1 MDPDALRAEVDEWVR
16 DGIIT
21 EAQAEAIRSRYDE
34 EDPGRSRAVVAL
46 SVVGAALVFVGLTLF
61 LATNWNDLPTAAQV
75 AVLLCG
81 PGLAYLGGAIAYRR
95 SVPRA
100 GLSLSLLGAVL
111 AGPSLFLLAD
121 LAPPAIADAWIL
133 LAWTAVALPT
143 GHALGSRAGVGIGLV
158 VLAGLVVELAG
169 PGDPVTPLALLG
181 VVLFGIAGYQRDR
194 VGWTY
199 RAVGAGFALL
209 GMLVLTTLDGQFD
222 RFDPG
227 SSPVLVAVAVGAV
240 AAIVWLQSSGDRP
253 GFAWA
258 ATATA
263 AVGVGTA
270 AALAGPDPLPNAAA
284 LAVVHLAALAAVVAT
299 GYYGY
304 RVGSRRFVDLAAVA
318 ALGQTLSFVAATVVD
333 ALSGSIALVV
343 AGAVLIAAGVGL
355 ERGRRSVL
363 ARFEG

>member
-21 EAQAEAIRSRYDE
+21 DAQAEAILSRYDE

-61 LATNWNDLPTAAQV
+61 LATNWNDLPAAAQI

-81 PGLAYLGGAIAYRR
+81 PGLAYLGGAVAYRR

-121 LAPPAIADAWIL
+121 LAPASIESAWIL

-143 GHALGSRAGVGIGLV
+143 GHALDSQAGVGFGLV
-158 VLAGLVVELAG
+158 VLAGLVAELAD
-169 PGDPVTPLALLG
+169 PGESLTPIALLG
-181 VVLFGIAGYQRDR
+181 IVLFGLAGLQRDR
-194 VGWTY
+194 VGRAY
-199 RAVGAGFALL
+199 RGVGAGLALL
-209 GMLVLTTLDGQFD
+209 GALALTTLDGGFD
-222 RFDPG
+222 RFDSG
-227 SSPVLVAVAVGAV
+227 SSPALAAVAVAAV
-240 AAIVWLQSSGDRP
+240 AATAWLRLDGDRP

-258 ATATA
+258 ATAAA

-270 AALAGPDPLPNAAA
+270 AALAGPEPLPNAAA
-284 LAVVHLAALAAVVAT
+284 LGVVHLAALAVVGAT

-304 RVGSRRFVDLAAVA
+304 RSGSRRFVDLAAVA

-343 AGAVLIAAGVGL
+343 AGVILIAAGIGL